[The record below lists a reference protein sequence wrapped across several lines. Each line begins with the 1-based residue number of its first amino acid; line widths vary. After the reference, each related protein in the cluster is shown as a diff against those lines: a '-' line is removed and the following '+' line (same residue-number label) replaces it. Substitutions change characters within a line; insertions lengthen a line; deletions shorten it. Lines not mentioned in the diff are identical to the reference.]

1 MISLPLEWHWY
12 NDDSDASEGTI
23 MIAGADI
30 VVAPRLEPPRAPRP
44 CHCCASGTADGRH
57 GIRLVATSCTQD
69 ASASEPEPRPG
80 HSLLPYSDA
89 SEGAMLLTDSDNSC
103 CLRHP
108 KQGNSLCVP
117 STINDR
123 EHVPFGGRVRET
135 ERFMPRSYFRFGYCT
150 VWLHRGTPHQ
160 RTTTELLFRRV
171 AWMPAAEPITL
182 RCRTF
187 PSPPPGDRHSINRVA
202 RHATRDR
209 DIISDST

>member
-1 MISLPLEWHWY
+1 
-12 NDDSDASEGTI
+12 

-30 VVAPRLEPPRAPRP
+30 VVAPRLEPPGRRGLAIVVPVEP
-44 CHCCASGTADGRH
+44 PQTVADGR
-57 GIRLVATSCTQD
+57 IRLVATSCGPGTKD